1 MNAIDQLGLLKAEIA
16 TLTDRAK
23 LLEAEI
29 KAKGVGAHAGELY
42 DATVS
47 AVSTDRLDM
56 DAVREKLSPQF
67 IRAHTITTESLRLS
81 VRARKAA
88 KSVKA

>member
-16 TLTDRAK
+16 ALTDKAK
-23 LLEAEI
+23 ILETEI
-29 KAKGVGAHAGELY
+29 KALGAGAHSGDLY

-47 AVSTDRLDM
+47 LVSTDRLDM
-56 DAVREKLSPQF
+56 DAVRAKLSPQF
-67 IRAHTITTESLRLS
+67 IRAHTTTTESVRLT

-88 KSVKA
+88 KSA